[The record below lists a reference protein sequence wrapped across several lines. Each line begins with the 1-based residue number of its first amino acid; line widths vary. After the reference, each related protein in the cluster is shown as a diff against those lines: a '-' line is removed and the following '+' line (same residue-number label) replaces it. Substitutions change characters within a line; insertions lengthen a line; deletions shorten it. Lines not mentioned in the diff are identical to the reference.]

1 MNDNPIKFHA
11 YYNPASGRVEMYV
24 RHGRAHAINVTFSEE
39 LPIGSEIVPLFRLE
53 YEEAQTLMDSLYEA
67 GLRPRG
73 AAGSAG
79 QLDAVK
85 YHLEDMRRLV
95 FKERT

>member
-1 MNDNPIKFHA
+1 MNDSRLKLNAF
-11 YYNPASGRVEMYV
+11 YNPASDRVDLYA
-24 RHGRAHAINVTFSEE
+24 RHGRAYAINVTFSEE
-39 LPIGSEIVPLFRLE
+39 LPIGGEISPLFRLE